1 MNMIEFEELRNR
13 CDQTEE
19 NSFLER
25 LCNIDSTLITIL
37 DKHIYPDYNGTLLN
51 NILNIEKEN
60 N

>member
-1 MNMIEFEELRNR
+1 MNIIEFEELRNR
-13 CDQTEE
+13 CNQTQ

-25 LCNIDSTLITIL
+25 LCSIDSTLITVS
-37 DKHIYPDYNGTLLN
+37 DKPIDPNYNGILLN

>member
-13 CDQTEE
+13 CNQTE

-25 LCNIDSTLITIL
+25 LCNIDGTLITIS
-37 DKHIYPDYNGTLLN
+37 DKPIYPNYNGILLN